1 MPTTTRS
8 LRLAVAL
15 AAGLTTRAASAQTS
29 PDEAPPPPPPAAQT
43 QTLQCPA
50 CVPDDAARV
59 AIDRASELMAQGRAA
74 EARQVLRPRL
84 SGTNPWARSYDA
96 LSVLD
101 RLAVRLAA
109 APAPTTPTALTTP
122 QSRDGLEAAS
132 VYTSAILLG
141 VGTGVWIDAMAE
153 IDDVRAAVIAPLLLG
168 GVGAGALYLGERLN
182 GPLRRGRGTA
192 MSNGVLLGALAGTLF
207 GAWGGS
213 QEDWSGRAIA
223 STVWGGAVLGLGVGL
238 GAGALTD
245 ITPAAASFV
254 GSGGIWGSL
263 FGLGVAMIADVD
275 SDGYLLGA
283 LTGELAGVALGAALT
298 GTLRPT
304 EAQVH
309 WMDLGFLSGGLVGT
323 GLAVLIFANTDLD
336 SPALPAAVVEASL
349 IGGGILGYVL
359 GRPRAPSS
367 PSPVTAS
374 ARDRFRVHP
383 AVAPTQGG
391 GVLMLSMPQLL

>member
-15 AAGLTTRAASAQTS
+15 TAGLTARAARAQTT
-29 PDEAPPPPPPAAQT
+29 PDEVPPPPPPAAQT

-50 CVPDDAARV
+50 CVPDDASRV
-59 AIDRASELMAQGRAA
+59 AIDQATELMAQGRAA
-74 EARQVLRPRL
+74 EARRVLRPRL
-84 SGTNPWARSYDA
+84 SGTSPWPRSYDA

-109 APAPTTPTALTTP
+109 APPSTTPTELAP
-122 QSRDGLEAAS
+122 PRSRDGLEAAS

-141 VGTGVWIDAMAE
+141 VGTGIWIDVMAE
-153 IDDVRAAVIAPLLLG
+153 VDDTRAAVIAPLLLG
-168 GVGAGALYLGERLN
+168 GAGAGAVYLGERLN
-182 GPLRRGRGTA
+182 GSLRRGHGTA
-192 MSNGVLLGALAGTLF
+192 MSNGVLLGALAGSLF

-213 QEDWSGRAIA
+213 AERWSGRAVA
-223 STVWGGAVLGLGVGL
+223 STVWGGAMLGLGAGL
-238 GAGALTD
+238 GAGAITD

-275 SDGYLLGA
+275 ADGYLLGA

-309 WMDLGFLSGGLVGT
+309 WMDLGFLSGGLIGT

-359 GRPRAPSS
+359 GRPRTSASRA
-367 PSPVTAS
+367 VTAS
-374 ARDRFRVHP
+374 ARDRFRVQP
-383 AVAPTQGG
+383 TVAPTQGG
-391 GVLMLSMPQLL
+391 GMLMLSMPQLL

>member
-15 AAGLTTRAASAQTS
+15 AAGLTTRAARAQTP
-29 PDEAPPPPPPAAQT
+29 PDEAPPPPPDAQT
-43 QTLQCPA
+43 QILQCPA
-50 CVPDDAARV
+50 CVPDDAARA

-84 SGTNPWARSYDA
+84 TGTNPWARSYDA

-109 APAPTTPTALTTP
+109 APPSTTPTELTPP

-132 VYTSAILLG
+132 AYTSAILLG
-141 VGTGVWIDAMAE
+141 VGTGVWIDVMAE
-153 IDDVRAAVIAPLLLG
+153 VDDTRAAVIAPLLLG
-168 GVGAGALYLGERLN
+168 GAGAGALYLGERLN

-192 MSNGVLLGALAGTLF
+192 MSNGILLGALAGSLF

-213 QEDWSGRAIA
+213 HEGWSGRAVA
-223 STVWGGAVLGLGVGL
+223 STIWGGAMLGL
-238 GAGALTD
+238 GAGLAAGALTE
-245 ITPAAASFV
+245 IIPAAASFV

-275 SDGYLLGA
+275 ADGYLLGA

-359 GRPRAPSS
+359 GRPRASS
-367 PSPVTAS
+367 PRPVTAS

-383 AVAPTQGG
+383 TVAPTQGG
-391 GVLMLSMPQLL
+391 GMLMLSMPQLL